1 MAANIFAPSIE
12 ISADAAPQHLT
23 ETAREK
29 LKQFIA
35 RIERLEEEKA
45 QTAADIKDTYGEAKS
60 MGFDVK
66 ALRQV
71 VRLRK
76 IDRDE
81 RAEQEAI
88 LDLYLSA
95 VGEI

>member
-1 MAANIFAPSIE
+1 MADDIRE
-12 ISADAAPQHLT
+12 VAPQALT
-23 ETAREK
+23 ETAKEK
-29 LKQFIA
+29 LKQLIA
-35 RIERLEEEKA
+35 RVETLEEQKA
-45 QTAADIKDTYGEAKS
+45 GIASDIKDVYAEAKAL
-60 MGFDVK
+60 GYDTK

-88 LDLYLSA
+88 LDLYLLA